1 MNNNWTREA
10 TIYQPIIIKTM
21 GLFDFLFGSGDSLDE
36 SLNKNWRETGH
47 NYSRKSGNWT
57 DADDWNCGTHDN
69 HDGMF
74 GFDSYEE
81 NDF

>member
-1 MNNNWTREA
+1 
-10 TIYQPIIIKTM
+10 M
-21 GLFDFLFGSGDSLDE
+21 GLFDFLFGSDDSLDE

-69 HDGMF
+69 RDGMF

>member
-21 GLFDFLFGSGDSLDE
+21 GLFDFLFGSDDSLDE
-36 SLNKNWRETGH
+36 SLNQNWRETGH

-69 HDGMF
+69 HDGML
-74 GFDSYEE
+74 GFDR
-81 NDF
+81 

>member
-1 MNNNWTREA
+1 
-10 TIYQPIIIKTM
+10 M
-21 GLFDFLFGSGDSLDE
+21 GLFDFLFDSSDSHAGSRDD
-36 SLNKNWRETGH
+36 NWRETGH
-47 NYSRKSGNWT
+47 NYSRRSGNWT

-74 GFDSYEE
+74 GFDSYDE